1 MHVLIQNSFFDAGI
15 WDVFICF
22 KSMGRLKVF
31 EAFCLETFA
40 NDLTRLV
47 RSALTVLDQ
56 RMREFISLVMQAYG
70 PSLVSSKP
78 C

>member
-1 MHVLIQNSFFDAGI
+1 MDWYLSNVHVLIQNSFLDAGI
-15 WDVFICF
+15 QSVFICF
-22 KSMGRLKVF
+22 KIVRRLEMF

-56 RMREFISLVMQAYG
+56 RMREFISLV
-70 PSLVSSKP
+70 
-78 C
+78 